1 MNTWVPHLYGELDE
15 EQIKNRGFE
24 LIQDDT
30 EWTQSGT
37 KKSGSRSNSQEGEEI
52 SDLTRESWEVSFNVL
67 IIKNFAKI
75 KNK

>member
-30 EWTQSGT
+30 EWTQNGT
-37 KKSGSRSNSQEGEEI
+37 KKTRTDSQEGEELTDI
-52 SDLTRESWEVSFNVL
+52 TRESWEVSRNVSSFYLIRFYL
-67 IIKNFAKI
+67 IIC
-75 KNK
+75 